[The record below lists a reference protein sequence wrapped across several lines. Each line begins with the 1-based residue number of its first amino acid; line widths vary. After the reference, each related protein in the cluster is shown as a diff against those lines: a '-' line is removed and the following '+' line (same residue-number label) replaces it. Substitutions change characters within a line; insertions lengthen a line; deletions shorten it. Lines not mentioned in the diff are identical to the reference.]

1 MGLAPGRNACL
12 RPVAKGRADAGIPEK
27 KEQDGDMSRHDF
39 FPCAARSD
47 SPEKPEVREL
57 IEERNRFLSEHPQL
71 KPLQGE
77 IDRLL
82 GTTLDPSLRLE
93 ILFMLISEKLGRMKA
108 LFGEVAR
115 LAQTSVPD

>member
-1 MGLAPGRNACL
+1 
-12 RPVAKGRADAGIPEK
+12 
-27 KEQDGDMSRHDF
+27 MSRHDF

-47 SPEKPEVREL
+47 SHEKPEVREL

-82 GTTLDPSLRLE
+82 GTTLDPGLRLE

-108 LFGEVAR
+108 LFSEVAR
-115 LAQTSVPD
+115 LAQTPVPD

>member
-1 MGLAPGRNACL
+1 
-12 RPVAKGRADAGIPEK
+12 
-27 KEQDGDMSRHDF
+27 MSRHDF
-39 FPCAARSD
+39 FPCAARND
-47 SPEKPEVREL
+47 SPENPEVRKL

-82 GTTLDPSLRLE
+82 GTTLDPSLRVE

-115 LAQTSVPD
+115 LAQTPVPD

>member
-1 MGLAPGRNACL
+1 
-12 RPVAKGRADAGIPEK
+12 
-27 KEQDGDMSRHDF
+27 MSRHDF

-47 SPEKPEVREL
+47 SPERPEVREL
-57 IEERNRFLSEHPQL
+57 IEERNRFLNEHPQL

-82 GTTLDPSLRLE
+82 GTTLDPGLRLE

-108 LFGEVAR
+108 LFSEVAR
-115 LAQTSVPD
+115 LAQTPVPD